1 MDTRIEAHLTKSRRG
16 WSVQTIVHREGWP
29 DSVTHGPAR
38 TVAWGVYKVVSDAAD
53 QGWTLT
59 RVTVKGETYPKHKIE
74 GAVIKSTQGVLS
86 YTRSKC
92 LQAVAGWELS

>member
-38 TVAWGVYKVVSDAAD
+38 TVASGVYGVVSDAAD
-53 QGWTLT
+53 QGWALT
-59 RVTVKGETYPKHKIE
+59 RVTVKGEPYHKIRE
-74 GAVIKSTQGVLS
+74 AVIRSTQGLLS

-92 LQAVAGWELS
+92 LQAVAAWGLS